1 MEEKNEL
8 LLKKERDKNL
18 ANYQKYNQK
27 KKKELLKNNFLIQLK
42 ILI

>member
-1 MEEKNEL
+1 MIRKKMNIIEMEEKNEL

-27 KKKELLKNNFLIQLK
+27 KKKNC
-42 ILI
+42 